1 MSKDTKK
8 TQITVNGK
16 EHFFEDMT
24 SEQQM
29 LAQHCFDLERKI
41 ASAKFSLDQLSVGKD
56 AFVKLL
62 EESLSKPKD
71 EPKTE

>member
-41 ASAKFSLDQLSVGKD
+41 TSAKFSLDQLSVGKD

-62 EESLSKPKD
+62 EEALSKVD
-71 EPKTE
+71 EPKEE